1 MSKQA
6 TEFQKK
12 EMSKMYRGKEIFK
25 PLNTG
30 WVDEHVACVREW
42 VANIFFYRKGE
53 TTIMVD
59 AGYNYDRLEEKM
71 GWLGIDPKSI
81 RHILITHQDTD
92 HVGAVEADSPGLFR
106 DAKLYIGEI
115 ENKYLTGEVRRK
127 VIYHLYKLPQVT
139 INNEKVLLRDGQV
152 FEIDGIKIECF
163 LAPGHTWGHMVYL
176 IDDRYLFTGDTIWFG
191 ADGGYSFI
199 SALAESNKL
208 AVKSLAELEQKLR
221 KRGLRPVILTGHTGR
236 TISTSPLRTAISS
249 ARRSRRKCTTRPRRM
264 TPTTSRTTQRRM
276 RSAAFCRRCRR
287 SDAERREA
295 GKPASLRG
303 FGE

>member
-30 WVDEHVACVREW
+30 WIDEYVACVREW

-71 GWLGIDPKSI
+71 GWLGIDPMSI

-139 INNEKVLLRDGQV
+139 INNEKVLLHDGQV
-152 FEIDGIKIECF
+152 FEIECF
-163 LAPGHTWGHMVYL
+163 LVPGHTWGHMVYL

-221 KRGLRPVILTGHTGR
+221 TRGLRPVILTGHTGWTDDLCFAFAHR
-236 TISTSPLRTAISS
+236 DKLCSPFKKKVHDPS
-249 ARRSRRKCTTRPRRM
+249 APYD
-264 TPTTSRTTQRRM
+264 
-276 RSAAFCRRCRR
+276 AYDE
-287 SDAERREA
+287 SDDTEKNA
-295 GKPASLRG
+295 KRG
-303 FGE
+303 FLPPVQKI

>member
-1 MSKQA
+1 MSRKA

-30 WVDEHVACVREW
+30 WIDEHVACVREW

-53 TTIMVD
+53 TTLMID

-71 GWLGIDPKSI
+71 GWLGIVPKSV

-106 DAKLYIGEI
+106 NATLYVGEI
-115 ENKYLTGEVRRK
+115 ENRYLTGEVRRR

-139 INNEKVLLRDGQV
+139 ILNQKVLLKDGQV
-152 FEIDGIKIECF
+152 FEIGGVKIECF
-163 LAPGHTWGHMVYL
+163 LVPGHTWGHMVYL
-176 IDDRYLFTGDTIWFG
+176 IDDRYLFTGDTLWFG

-199 SALAESNKL
+199 SALAEDNRL
-208 AVKSLAELEQKLR
+208 AVRSLAALEQRLQT
-221 KRGLRPVILTGHTGR
+221 RGLRSLFITGHTGWTDR
-236 TISTSPLRTAISS
+236 FDFAFAHKDRLCSPFRKRVHDPS
-249 ARRSRRKCTTRPRRM
+249 APYD
-264 TPTTSRTTQRRM
+264 
-276 RSAAFCRRCRR
+276 AYEE
-287 SDAERREA
+287 SDDTEEKAKA
-295 GKPASLRG
+295 GFLRG
-303 FGE
+303 VGC